1 MLWKMLRQA
10 AGTAPDRVIFSEG
23 QTELRLEQLAAQVS
37 RVAGRLTAEGVQPG
51 DNVGLLVRG
60 GCRTAASIY
69 GVLAAG
75 ATVVPL
81 NPASRPGEVA
91 RALGPC
97 RPKMALCEPDL
108 AQLVD
113 GICPR
118 TLAPQEVLDG
128 PPGGQP
134 WSGPGEEANRPAF
147 FLFST
152 GSTGR
157 PKRVKRTHAMMVA
170 EAEQYQAGVRLTPD
184 DRVLGVAPLFHS
196 YGICCVM
203 LSCVRSGASARL
215 FGEFQPDIVMAEATR
230 LRATVLAGSPF
241 HYSIMSQMRPRA
253 GTDLSSI
260 RWAISCGAPAPAQ
273 VLEKVRERLGL
284 CVRQLYGASEV
295 GSVSLN
301 VASDPVPTALSAGT
315 PLPGVQV
322 RIVRE
327 DGSDAAAGQVGEVAV
342 RSAAGSTAYEDLPEM
357 SARAFRE
364 GWFFSGDLGR
374 TDETGAI
381 YITGRVKLL
390 INAGGNKVDPLEV
403 EQVLEE
409 HPAVKEAAVVGAPAA
424 HGLEAVKAVVVLR
437 EPADA
442 EALRAHCAERLSGYK
457 VPRILEFRDELPR
470 SPTGKLLRKDLLG
483 DEP

>member
-1 MLWKMLRQA
+1 MLWKMLLEA
-10 AGTAPDRVIFSEG
+10 AERAPGGVIFSEG
-23 QTELRLEQLAAQVS
+23 QTELRLEQLVGRASAL
-37 RVAGRLTAEGVQPG
+37 AGRLAAEGAGPG
-51 DNVGLLVRG
+51 DNIGLLVRG

-75 ATVVPL
+75 ATAVPL
-81 NPASRPGEVA
+81 NPASKPGEVA

-97 RPKMALCEPDL
+97 RPKLALCEPDL
-108 AQLVD
+108 APLVEGLVPRVLVPQDALTGNDPGAAWKGRGQD
-113 GICPR
+113 G
-118 TLAPQEVLDG
+118 A
-128 PPGGQP
+128 
-134 WSGPGEEANRPAF
+134 RPAF
-147 FLFST
+147 ILFST

-157 PKRVKRTHAMMVA
+157 PKRVVRTHAMMSA
-170 EAEQYQAGVRLTPD
+170 EADQYQAGVGLTRE
-184 DRVLGVAPLFHS
+184 DRILGVAPLFHS

-215 FGEFQPDIVMAEATR
+215 FGEFQPDVVLAEATR

-241 HYSIMSQMRPRA
+241 HYSIMAQMRPRA

-260 RWAISCGAPAPAQ
+260 RWTVSCGAPAPAQ
-273 VLEKVRERLGL
+273 VLERVRERFGL

-301 VASDPVPTALSAGT
+301 VEKDAVPAAMSVGT
-315 PLPGVQV
+315 PLPGVRV
-322 RIVRE
+322 RIVRD
-327 DGSDAAAGQVGEVAV
+327 DGSEAAPGESGEVAV
-342 RSAAGSTAYEDLPEM
+342 ASPAGSARYEDLPEM
-357 SARAFRE
+357 SARAFRD
-364 GWFFSGDLGR
+364 GWFHSGDLGHL
-374 TDETGAI
+374 DINGLL

-409 HPAVKEAAVVGAPAA
+409 HPAVREAAVVGMPAA
-424 HGLEAVKAVVVLR
+424 HSLEVVKAVVVLK
-437 EPADA
+437 EPALA
-442 EALRAHCAERLSGYK
+442 EELRSHCAERLSGYK
-457 VPRILEFRDELPR
+457 VPRIVEFRDQLPR